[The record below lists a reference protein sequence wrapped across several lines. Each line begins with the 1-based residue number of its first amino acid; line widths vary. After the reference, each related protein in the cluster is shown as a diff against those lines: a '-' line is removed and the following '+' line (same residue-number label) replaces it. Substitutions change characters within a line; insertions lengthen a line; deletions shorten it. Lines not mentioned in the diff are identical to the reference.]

1 MEFHVSKK
9 VRDLCNFDES
19 LFSFNG
25 NVIFTNF
32 KAVRTFAQKINSTMN
47 PVLESN
53 KMIKAAT
60 FYGCCFNFSCWDYM
74 VVWSDLKALF

>member
-32 KAVRTFAQKINSTMN
+32 KAVRTFAQKINATMN
-47 PVLESN
+47 PVLESE
-53 KMIKAAT
+53 KMIKAGQLNAMGLIDEI
-60 FYGCCFNFSCWDYM
+60 FHY
-74 VVWSDLKALF
+74 